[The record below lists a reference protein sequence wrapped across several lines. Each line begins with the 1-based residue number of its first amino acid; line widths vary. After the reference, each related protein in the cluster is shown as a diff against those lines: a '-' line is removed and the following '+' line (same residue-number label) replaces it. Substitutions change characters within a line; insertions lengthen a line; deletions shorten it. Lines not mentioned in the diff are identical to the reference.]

1 VGDTLNKLLQAADP
15 LAREEGLSA
24 IEAQTIRQTVVLAAV
39 ETMRPGWLPGS
50 FAVAASVAGA
60 LLVGVL
66 AGVRAPGPAQTPQ
79 PVAAVHEQRQLQ
91 FETPGGTRV
100 VWVLNPA
107 LDLPKDRQP

>member
-1 VGDTLNKLLQAADP
+1 MLNTLLRAADP
-15 LAREEGLSA
+15 LARDEGLSA
-24 IEAQTIRQTVVLAAV
+24 IEAQTMRQKIVLATV
-39 ETMRPGWLPGS
+39 ETRPGWLPGS

-66 AGVRAPGPAQTPQ
+66 AGVRVAPGPAEA

-100 VWVLNPA
+100 VWVLNPT